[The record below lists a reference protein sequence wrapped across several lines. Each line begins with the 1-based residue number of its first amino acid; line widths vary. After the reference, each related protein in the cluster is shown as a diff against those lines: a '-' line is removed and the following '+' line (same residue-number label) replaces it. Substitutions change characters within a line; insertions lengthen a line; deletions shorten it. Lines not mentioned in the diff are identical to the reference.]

1 MSGTLAIPPSNVHS
15 TLLEIIHNEFR
26 CELAGLP
33 TNITGTNT
41 ARLPSEQ
48 LINMNATSEK
58 IYQFKDIFPEED
70 PETEDFL
77 MMYLDVL
84 KGCRTELER
93 MDAMIDEF
101 CTTYLD
107 ALKPTTTPQTAN
119 GGPSNPLSASNS
131 LTESQQWDDKGES
144 SDDASASPEAPMMVG
159 MKRKGSIHDE
169 LQGEHNADHKRRGN
183 LPKAATN
190 LLKKWIF
197 DHLFHP
203 YPTEEEKTTLSIQTG
218 LSLNQI
224 SNWFINARR
233 RILQPMLESVRQ
245 QQQMQGLDPIPLPQP
260 KPQRPKSS
268 KKGGNGQ
275 ASNGIPDA

>member
-33 TNITGTNT
+33 TNITGTNA

-58 IYQFKDIFPEED
+58 IFQFKDVFPDDD

-107 ALKPTTTPQTAN
+107 ALKPTSATPQPN
-119 GGPSNPLSASNS
+119 GSSTNPLASSNS
-131 LTESQQWDDKGES
+131 LTDSQWDDKDHS
-144 SDDASASPEAPMMVG
+144 SDENPGSPETPMMVG

-268 KKGGNGQ
+268 KKGGNAQ
-275 ASNGIPDA
+275 SNALPDA